1 MSSGSDNYRVSQ
13 VNFKRIHAE
22 FLCVIENRSCDS
34 ILQPI
39 QIVGSLTDRLETTS
53 TELTADVVLAISCS
67 SVR

>member
-22 FLCVIENRSCDS
+22 FLCVIENSSCDNRFTAD
-34 ILQPI
+34 PI
-39 QIVGSLTDRLETTS
+39 RGIATS
-53 TELTADVVLAISCS
+53 TELTDVVLAISCS